1 MGALDKLLQSK
12 GGIVSEGSALNQL
25 LSSKKNGVPSP
36 APITPVLP
44 TNPKP
49 ELSSFFNKYAK
60 AQIAPN
66 NTVQS
71 QSFVEKPSLSSFFND
86 AAKKSMVT
94 PSKPVVKQPSALES
108 LYSKLFSKT
117 PQAKTGLT
125 ETMRPEDVKAA
136 VYNSVQ
142 DKIEVSTQKQ
152 PITGKT
158 VSANDIATN
167 IYKLPG
173 RVAQMTAKTTV
184 QFPMSTA
191 NMITHPTTPQTYE
204 VNIPRVLQPIF
215 GTDKI
220 QTYQSEATPVFDAVI
235 AGERPMIDALAPFI
249 QVPLDA
255 SIASGL
261 LESGAKSVLKR
272 VKVNEYETSA
282 AIQKM
287 GLKDLSVEAQQA
299 QYRKLAKELHPDVGG
314 TTKQMAELNKAND
327 IINKAR
333 EQGTLINESGKIAQ
347 AMRTLSEI
355 GTSDIKTMPEILA
368 KRNGTESYLG
378 VKGLL
383 PEQAGTIPVN
393 PGAKTQPAFG
403 LSTREIN
410 AKPIGSDVVKNLNV
424 ARKANDSAAVLDIL
438 KEANIPE
445 NIAKN
450 VYNTIMKARSEVKIA
465 KIVESVGKIQESR
478 VTLPEVKQTPLI
490 EEAKKYK
497 SVDEI
502 FNASGRYPKAGVDFT
517 RQLKQL
523 VTDNEMSVIR
533 GGKTY
538 TATKQQI
545 RDAEKLLT
553 AIRTDDLS
561 LAEDVFSRYLPKKK
575 MVTGNT
581 SFVAHDNVYNELSGK
596 SQRVVEELRKNKAAE
611 AGIGNETKRALDD
624 LPGVEAI
631 DVKELVQIIRGT
643 KGLTADQI
651 MQKFPDINLKKDVP
665 ITDVYGNKKVIP
677 KDDALSPYE
686 LKGNKV
692 LLQDGETYIV
702 SKNQYANIK
711 GNSVKAEAKEFA
723 PELKQTEETV
733 RTPAKLGDSNI
744 DESELPSNLQKM
756 LDEYYNGAI
765 DRATLDGEFSK
776 DGYSLLDDEEGMII
790 DRKARSRYDQYQ
802 LPGGN
807 NYKEILI
814 KAPKGNDEVT
824 SSLFKSSHWDEPNVI
839 AHLRMNERT
848 YNGKKVAFMEEL
860 QSDWAREARKNSV
873 KNKLD
878 TEEINKRLRT
888 IYDELG
894 ELDRSGNGN
903 TPRANQLSEE
913 AELLEEN
920 LMVAERNKGGVPGHV
935 LLKNW
940 QELSIKRALKE
951 AVDSNADY
959 FAWINGEQTS
969 ARYNLATY
977 VDDVQW
983 NKKAFLE
990 GGEGKTIAVRARD
1003 MRGSMTLSI
1012 NNEGNIVGSTRDEMI
1027 GKKLDEVLGKG
1038 LADKIMEQESGTLS
1052 GEGLR
1057 FGGEWANNLYDKQV
1071 KNIVEDITGGSV
1083 EVIDIGL
1090 PMEKA
1095 KETLRIGD
1103 TAFNPLKES
1112 DIKVGQEFN
1121 KGIRES
1127 QYIITDVLGSGK
1139 FKAVRRNS
1147 FQEIPEFI
1155 AGKLKGE
1162 ELRLAKE
1169 LEETFDISVK
1179 KSSGQQAIK
1188 ITPEIRAIVK
1198 GEVPELKQASGKL
1211 FEDIETPSLPR
1222 RSLEE
1227 SEKAFVDE
1235 LQLDK
1240 YEDAAKIS
1248 NAKEKIP
1255 TQSVLKM
1262 EETVKT
1268 KLRELRNSKKKIAR
1282 TREEIIA
1289 NDQNVKD
1296 IIMMNEAEKEVR
1308 GSDLVKRFDG
1318 VKNAMIN
1325 SPYFK
1330 KEGSFD
1336 DRWIES
1342 PIYKKGD
1349 TYRFATSEESK
1360 INLINRGYSYHNSID
1375 GMAEEIGMDAE
1386 DFMEKAFDEILQ
1398 GRQIGTEKAIHNY
1411 LMESSKEYAKIDSE
1425 IETLTIQINK
1435 LKQTHANIK
1444 EELSKREDLAIAE
1457 EENDIAAKAR
1467 RDKER
1472 NLLREERKAEKIRDK
1487 SALPKTA
1494 RTSQKTN
1501 AQNAPGDAQDEKMIS
1516 NAFAKPKI
1524 ILSGSDNVYIRLSK
1538 TESITKI
1545 PRDIQ
1550 NNLFAIRNGEQIK
1563 KEGFIKTVH
1572 YLEKKNL
1579 KLVRNTNTGEIEVSK
1594 INMPGKRLEHIGSAL
1609 PSASE
1614 MNARKTSQIT
1624 PEINKFSETIKD
1636 TSEAKKSALPKIE
1649 DKGENIKK
1657 GILQSLRDNEK
1668 VVRMNR
1674 SMQDL
1679 IKANASVRP
1688 IIIAHNKNLAVGRAE
1703 AQKSV
1708 NDFRNEFREKGF
1720 QDLSENITLHE
1731 SGKPYAGR
1739 TLVEKKFTELY
1750 RQAQDLDIDFALREN
1765 YLPHVYNETGK
1776 EMKDAVVKALRS
1788 EGVSEEEI
1796 VAYLEGAEL
1805 PPEIAK
1811 SLKMSPFFTKERIF
1825 DTYAEAEKY
1834 GLTRKYDTISQL
1846 VGHYTEELEKIKA
1859 NRKLVSDL
1867 LQNQQITINPKYGDI
1882 PVLLPGQEG
1891 MYFAKPKVAAYINDV
1906 FRNEESLNFMQKGI
1920 KALANVS
1927 KGMQN
1932 IVLSGGFPV
1941 SSANFFSFGY
1951 VVKSMTAGVGNLATL
1966 NIKGATTQLKTI
1978 QNFMRSNSRPKA
1990 VEWFSK
1996 KVDDGTLMR
2005 MAEQNIDMSH
2015 VMGNYKENNGFATWF
2030 KKDLNTVKNSQG
2042 IGKAK
2047 GVLKIVGKGYDKT
2060 FSERTF
2066 DSFLPMQTIT
2076 IFEDTYKNALKKGV
2090 EEKEALKLAG
2100 DTTKMFMGITDN
2112 SRGKTWNDFIGG
2124 AFFAPRFREG
2134 LVNVYWNSLAGISP
2148 NNWNK
2153 LKYAQN
2159 RKLLIGMGITF
2170 FGVYDQLNMKLNG
2183 NHIWENPAGK
2193 EMQLV
2198 VPWKN
2203 GTMIYVPFMPSQS
2216 AFFRN
2221 MVEGGF
2227 AFVKGDTDTSKQKFS
2242 TLASMPLQAINSVV
2256 GNKDYFGNQ
2265 VYDPDTSLT
2274 DQYKDI
2280 GAYLGLNYNHP
2291 YVNGVVSI
2299 SREVNAS
2306 KQPIYPTYVKIT
2318 DLMNQG
2324 KREDADKI
2332 INALSDEDR
2341 RAYEEMKKMK
2351 LKPLY
2356 QVLTKMFEIPLTFG
2370 SVGKIQSSE
2379 YFKKIENIKREI
2391 KSLPEEKRTDK
2402 IQEFIA
2408 NSPESERRSL
2418 LYSLMQD
2425 GIDTTGVSSSSD
2437 IIKMK
2442 PVYDRVQ
2449 KLDAEGKSD
2458 EAQKIVDDLSDE
2470 DYKSYKKVIA
2480 SVNAKITKQFK
2491 NKLEYDPYEAVKYLN
2506 SLPEHQGDR
2515 LLDNMTDEEYNR
2527 YSEGI
2532 PKYREEQKSGS

>member
-1 MGALDKLLQSK
+1 MTALTSNK
-12 GGIVSEGSALNQL
+12 
-25 LSSKKNGVPSP
+25 P
-36 APITPVLP
+36 A
-44 TNPKP
+44 
-49 ELSSFFNKYAK
+49 LSSFFNPTAK
-60 AQIAPN
+60 KEAQKAEQFISNMNPLAKKVVTQSTVNTPTKAATVSSTPKKSTLPTNTPVATPTPFVIPEIAK
-66 NTVQS
+66 T
-71 QSFVEKPSLSSFFND
+71 KPTLYSFFNETVKAAVAPSPVAQTTVKQQSSFVIPEIAKSKPTLMSFFNE
-86 AAKKSMVT
+86 AAKKSIVT
-94 PSKPVVKQPSALES
+94 PSSQPA
-108 LYSKLFSKT
+108 KT
-117 PQAKTGLT
+117 EKTGLL
-125 ETMRPEDVKAA
+125 
-136 VYNSVQ
+136 
-142 DKIEVSTQKQ
+142 DKIRNASSIIPKIGESVGGVFTNALTGDSGKIQDMPKNIWENFER
-152 PITGKT
+152 PI
-158 VSANDIATN
+158 A
-167 IYKLPG
+167 KL
-173 RVAQMTAKTTV
+173 AV
-184 QFPMSTA
+184 QFPMSAA
-191 NMITHPTTPQTYE
+191 NVVTHPTTPQTYE
-204 VNIPRVLQPIF
+204 VKIPRVLQELM

-220 QTYQSEATPVFDAVI
+220 QTYQSEATPIFDAVI

-333 EQGTLINESGKIAQ
+333 EQGTLINEPGKIAQ

-355 GTSDIKTMPEILA
+355 GTSDIKKMPEILA

-438 KEANIPE
+438 KEANVPE

-450 VYNTIMKARSEVKIA
+450 VYNTIMKTRSEVEIA
-465 KIVESVGKIQESR
+465 KIVESVSKIQESR
-478 VTLPEVKQTPLI
+478 VTLPTSDAGSSNPLIEEARKYKGAELVKTQGSPVLSNKRRAFPMPSLENKMGDGVVVEVKSFNRKQYLPLLEKYKGYDI
-490 EEAKKYK
+490 VKAGDDISVWDKNSETLFRVGLDDSKSSGDRFIDESVNTVENAKKYIDWEESIKNKTKVDPLVEEAKKYK
-497 SVDEI
+497 SAEEFVRANNIPEEHYVIRTKNIVDEYLKKNPDSYAKKLFDEQMKTGDPDRAYARALSPDSGNI
-502 FNASGRYPKAGVDFT
+502 FSKLPKDLQDEWA
-517 RQLKQL
+517 LKPAFDQE
-523 VTDNEMSVIR
+523 TGE
-533 GGKTY
+533 T
-538 TATKQQI
+538 
-545 RDAEKLLT
+545 LT
-553 AIRTDDLS
+553 
-561 LAEDVFSRYLPKKK
+561 LAEHDTLRGTHWHNAFADLDAK
-575 MVTGNT
+575 MQSDFFTDKT
-581 SFVAHDNVYNELSGK
+581 K
-596 SQRVVEELRKNKAAE
+596 SQLTDIWNEANKIAE
-611 AGIGNETKRALDD
+611 SSIGNEAEKTFAELITIPKGERISDPYIAVNTKIVVSEPALKIIGAKDPHVSFTR
-624 LPGVEAI
+624 LSLKHLSEKGVEGERLF
-631 DVKELVQIIRGT
+631 KLS
-643 KGLTADQI
+643 
-651 MQKFPDINLKKDVP
+651 PDIIKNPDEIRQAVGNRFLFVKSIQDIKSGRPHVINLEVTKKD
-665 ITDVYGNKKVIP
+665 GNIIVTAFQS
-677 KDDALSPYE
+677 DNRYLSNYE
-686 LKGNKV
+686 LLWKAGAK
-692 LLQDGETYIV
+692 
-702 SKNQYANIK
+702 KNLAN
-711 GNSVKAEAKEFA
+711 
-723 PELKQTEETV
+723 
-733 RTPAKLGDSNI
+733 
-744 DESELPSNLQKM
+744 LPSQ
-756 LDEYYNGAI
+756 
-765 DRATLDGEFSK
+765 
-776 DGYSLLDDEEGMII
+776 
-790 DRKARSRYDQYQ
+790 
-802 LPGGN
+802 
-807 NYKEILI
+807 
-814 KAPKGNDEVT
+814 
-824 SSLFKSSHWDEPNVI
+824 
-839 AHLRMNERT
+839 HLRKE
-848 YNGKKVAFMEEL
+848 
-860 QSDWAREARKNSV
+860 D
-873 KNKLD
+873 
-878 TEEINKRLRT
+878 
-888 IYDELG
+888 
-894 ELDRSGNGN
+894 
-903 TPRANQLSEE
+903 
-913 AELLEEN
+913 
-920 LMVAERNKGGVPGHV
+920 GGST
-935 LLKNW
+935 LI
-940 QELSIKRALKE
+940 SALKE
-951 AVDSNADY
+951 ARNQKESYIDSN
-959 FAWINGEQTS
+959 T
-969 ARYNLATY
+969 
-977 VDDVQW
+977 
-983 NKKAFLE
+983 
-990 GGEGKTIAVRARD
+990 
-1003 MRGSMTLSI
+1003 
-1012 NNEGNIVGSTRDEMI
+1012 
-1027 GKKLDEVLGKG
+1027 
-1038 LADKIMEQESGTLS
+1038 
-1052 GEGLR
+1052 
-1057 FGGEWANNLYDKQV
+1057 
-1071 KNIVEDITGGSV
+1071 
-1083 EVIDIGL
+1083 
-1090 PMEKA
+1090 
-1095 KETLRIGD
+1095 
-1103 TAFNPLKES
+1103 
-1112 DIKVGQEFN
+1112 
-1121 KGIRES
+1121 
-1127 QYIITDVLGSGK
+1127 
-1139 FKAVRRNS
+1139 
-1147 FQEIPEFI
+1147 EIQ
-1155 AGKLKGE
+1155 KMQD
-1162 ELRLAKE
+1162 R
-1169 LEETFDISVK
+1169 T
-1179 KSSGQQAIK
+1179 
-1188 ITPEIRAIVK
+1188 
-1198 GEVPELKQASGKL
+1198 
-1211 FEDIETPSLPR
+1211 LPR

-1227 SEKAFVDE
+1227 SKKAFVEE

-1240 YEDAAKIS
+1240 YEDAAKASIS
-1248 NAKEKIP
+1248 EKDIP
-1255 TQSVLKM
+1255 TQRVLKM

-1375 GMAEEIGMDAE
+1375 GMAEEIEMDAE

-1457 EENDIAAKAR
+1457 EENDIIAKAR

-1472 NLLREERKAEKIRDK
+1472 NLLREERKAEKIRNK
-1487 SALPKTA
+1487 SALSTTA
-1494 RTSQKTN
+1494 KISQKTN
-1501 AQNAPGDAQDEKMIS
+1501 AQNAPGDAQNEKMIS
-1516 NAFAKPKI
+1516 NAFVKPKI

-1614 MNARKTSQIT
+1614 MNARKTSQT
-1624 PEINKFSETIKD
+1624 APEINKSSETIKD
-1636 TSEAKKSALPKIE
+1636 TPEAKKSSLPKIE

-2060 FSERTF
+2060 FSEKTF
-2066 DSFLPMQTIT
+2066 NSFLPMQTIT
-2076 IFEDTYKNALKKGV
+2076 IFDDTYKNALKKGI

-2100 DTTKMFMGITDN
+2100 DTTKMFMGITDD

-2193 EMQLV
+2193 EMQLM

-2242 TLASMPLQAINSVV
+2242 TLASMPLQAINSVIS
-2256 GNKDYFGNQ
+2256 NKDYLGNQ
-2265 VYDPDTSLT
+2265 IYDPDTSLF

-2299 SREVNAS
+2299 SRELNVS
-2306 KQPIYPTYVKIT
+2306 KQPIYPKYLEISKLL
-2318 DLMNQG
+2318 DEGN
-2324 KREDADKI
+2324 REEANKI

-2341 RAYEEMKKMK
+2341 KAYEEMKKMK

-2370 SVGKIQSSE
+2370 SIGKIQSSE

-2408 NSPESERRSL
+2408 NSPESERKSL
-2418 LYSLMQD
+2418 LYALMQD

-2442 PVYDRVQ
+2442 PVYDKVQ
-2449 KLDAEGKSD
+2449 QLSAEGKKE
-2458 EAQKIVDDLSDE
+2458 EAKKIVNDLSDE
-2470 DYKSYKKVIA
+2470 DYEAYKKVIT
-2480 SVNAKITKQFK
+2480 SVNSKITKIFN

-2506 SLPEHQGDR
+2506 SLPKNQGKR
-2515 LLDNMTDEEYNR
+2515 LLKNMSDEEYEK
-2527 YSEGI
+2527 YKEGI
-2532 PKYREEQKSGS
+2532 PRYKEEQKSGS